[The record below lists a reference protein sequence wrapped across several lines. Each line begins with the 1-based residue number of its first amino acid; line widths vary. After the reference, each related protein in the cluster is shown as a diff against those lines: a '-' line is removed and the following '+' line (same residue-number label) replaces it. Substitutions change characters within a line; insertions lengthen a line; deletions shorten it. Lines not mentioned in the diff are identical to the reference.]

1 MSTQMKLKH
10 EVDNMVI
17 ELFDDLSHYIDTDL
31 YNKLCVETRNKISA
45 QINFVDDRI
54 AEQLK

>member
-1 MSTQMKLKH
+1 MSAPMKLKH
-10 EVDNMVI
+10 EVDNVSQTTLVNI
-17 ELFDDLSHYIDTDL
+17 LDHIDLELFLILSAQ
-31 YNKLCVETRNKISA
+31 VRSKISA